1 MRRAAIVAA
10 GCLLVPLVAVQ
21 LLLLPLAENAAERR
35 LTRDGG
41 SAEVDIDAFP
51 AVRLLFKDADL
62 VRVRARGIE
71 LPLVDPGERV
81 LAEVDGFDEVDV
93 RATDSRSGPLRFD
106 ELTFTRAEGARA
118 YRTTLAGTVAPRDL
132 GAWAGDRMAGPLGG
146 LFGGLAGNALPY
158 GDRPM
163 PLDLDETIRSADGRP
178 QAVTVDG
185 SVAGI
190 PAGPLA
196 EVLAEALAAVF

>member
-1 MRRAAIVAA
+1 MRRVAIVAGA
-10 GCLLVPLVAVQ
+10 CLVLLLVVAQ
-21 LLLLPLAENAAERR
+21 FALPPLAENEAEER

-41 SAEVDIDAFP
+41 TAAVDIDAIP
-51 AVRLLFKDADL
+51 AIRLLVKDGGL

-158 GDRPM
+158 GDRPV
-163 PLDLDETIRSADGRP
+163 PLDLDATIRSADGRP